1 MLEFL
6 CCTYLGHLA
15 YLAGCRDI
23 MTVNRK
29 RCGLCQ
35 APNREELEASLEMG
49 TTTCDELDVI
59 HNWRSGTSAQ
69 HQRNHMGEYKMSSNP
84 QCVLCTDPMRKHY
97 EQAIKEGNIT
107 TEAVSSALSTTKS
120 QVQRHMKHHLTPIVQ
135 ESAAMMI
142 AKKEVNE
149 VDLLS
154 NNDAELD
161 TRLEQ
166 VFNELGNDLDPK
178 MIDALTKLAREIRE
192 SLKYLM
198 EFKGKLIHKRQDT
211 IIVAQMQIVQE
222 VLAQNNPEIWLDIKK
237 KMQEKLQ

>member
-1 MLEFL
+1 M
-6 CCTYLGHLA
+6 
-15 YLAGCRDI
+15 
-23 MTVNRK
+23 
-29 RCGLCQ
+29 CQ
-35 APNREELEASLEMG
+35 HEDRAELERMLDSGEI
-49 TTTCDELDVI
+49 TCDELDEKYG
-59 HNWRSGTSAQ
+59 WRSGTAAQ

-84 QCVLCTDPMRKHY
+84 KCKLCVDPMRKHY
-97 EQAIKEGNIT
+97 EQAISEGSIESESVA
-107 TEAVSSALSTTKS
+107 EALDTTKE
-120 QVQRHMKHHLTPIVQ
+120 QIQRHMKHHLMPIVQ

-142 AKKEVNE
+142 ARKEVNE
-149 VDLLS
+149 VELLS
-154 NNDAELD
+154 NNVAKLD

-166 VFNELGNDLDPK
+166 VFNDLGSDLNPK

-237 KMQEKLQ
+237 RMQEKLQ

>member
-1 MLEFL
+1 
-6 CCTYLGHLA
+6 
-15 YLAGCRDI
+15 
-23 MTVNRK
+23 MTTRK

-35 APNREELEASLEMG
+35 SEQRAELERALENRTMS
-49 TTTCDELDVI
+49 CDEMDIV
-59 HNWRSGTSAQ
+59 HGWRSGTAAQ
-69 HQRNHMGEYKMSSNP
+69 HQRNHMGDYEMSSNP
-84 QCVLCTDPMRKHY
+84 QCKLCTDPLRKHY
-97 EQAIKEGNIT
+97 E
-107 TEAVSSALSTTKS
+107 SALSEGNVSSEGVSTALGISKA

-149 VDLLS
+149 IDLLS
-154 NNDAELD
+154 NNVERLD
-161 TRLEQ
+161 RRLEQ
-166 VFNELGNDLDPK
+166 VFDELGNELDPK

-222 VLAQNNPEIWLDIKK
+222 VLAQNNPEIWLDIKQ
-237 KMQEKLQ
+237 KMQERLQ

>member
-1 MLEFL
+1 MATDTMEM
-6 CCTYLGHLA
+6 
-15 YLAGCRDI
+15 I
-23 MTVNRK
+23 NMTVNRK

-35 APNREELEASLEMG
+35 HENRDELESLLEMG
-49 TTTCDELDVI
+49 TATCDELDKEN
-59 HNWRSGTSAQ
+59 NWRSGTASQ

-84 QCVLCTDPMRKHY
+84 KCVLCTDPMRKHY
-97 EQAIKEGNIT
+97 EQAINEGSIT
-107 TEAVSSALSTTKS
+107 SEAVSTALDTTKS
-120 QVQRHMKHHLTPIVQ
+120 QVQRHMKHHLMPIVQ
-135 ESAAMMI
+135 ESAALMI

-154 NNDAELD
+154 NNVAKLD
-161 TRLEQ
+161 VRLEQ

-178 MIDALTKLAREIRE
+178 MVDALTKLAREIRE

-222 VLAQNNPEIWLDIKK
+222 VLAQNNPEIWLDIKS

>member
-1 MLEFL
+1 MIH
-6 CCTYLGHLA
+6 G
-15 YLAGCRDI
+15 DN

-35 APNREELEASLEMG
+35 ADNREELEASLEMG
-49 TTTCDELDVI
+49 TASCDELDNI
-59 HNWRSGTSAQ
+59 YSWRSGTSAQ
-69 HQRNHMGEYKMSSNP
+69 HQRNHMGDYVMSSNP
-84 QCVLCTDPMRKHY
+84 KCVLCTDPMRKHY
-97 EQAIKEGNIT
+97 EQAISEGNVT
-107 TEAVSSALSTTKS
+107 SEAVSLALDTTKT

-154 NNDAELD
+154 NNVAKLD
-161 TRLEQ
+161 QRLEQ

-211 IIVAQMQIVQE
+211 IIVAQMQVVQE